1 MKAYELT
8 ATVTDNGQIQL
19 PDFRLSPTFSQPST
33 VKVII
38 LVDEIEENKNEL
50 DSCDE
55 NFSEESFKKSWQQA
69 ITGDTVPFN
78 PLTNMKPYAY
88 LADPSEPAISPDDW
102 EMNEEFEEND

>member
-19 PDFRLSPTFSQPST
+19 PDFHLSPTSSQPST

-38 LVDEIEENKNEL
+38 LVEENQDEL
-50 DSCDE
+50 DNLDE

-69 ITGDTVPFN
+69 ITGDTVP
-78 PLTNMKPYAY
+78 LSQ
-88 LADPSEPAISPDDW
+88 LW
-102 EMNEEFEEND
+102 EETDIV